1 MINKV
6 FVNAPE
12 RCGSNFLCRFLQEN
26 FGLFYVPPVHFLKY
40 IQILTLTD
48 QEQHQ
53 LIHDRFCR
61 RLEMFD
67 LKDAAEHYDNFI
79 TGNPS
84 IANIIEFYFNDLFQ
98 STIGHIPVF
107 KENEICSYFPLI
119 SHSLSNSAIIS
130 QLRDPR
136 MMHRS
141 AKDIRPGL
149 FKSKFGSVNQTIR
162 IWQEAEKS
170 IRFVEA
176 GALPIIHFYVNYE
189 ELVSEPEKVL
199 QKLDALPQG
208 SFPFHREDHVT
219 RMKKVSETSSARRNL
234 NLKAFNARLKNNSK
248 WYDLV
253 DQHISCQLRNEM
265 NRRGYRSTSI
275 NKFSSISLAL
285 LFLMS
290 EPFEKLRNKWIN
302 TSVKDGSKALYGP
315 NN

>member
-1 MINKV
+1 M
-6 FVNAPE
+6 
-12 RCGSNFLCRFLQEN
+12 
-26 FGLFYVPPVHFLKY
+26 
-40 IQILTLTD
+40 
-48 QEQHQ
+48 
-53 LIHDRFCR
+53 
-61 RLEMFD
+61 
-67 LKDAAEHYDNFI
+67 
-79 TGNPS
+79 NPKKCYR
-84 IANIIEFYFNDLFQ
+84 N
-98 STIGHIPVF
+98 
-107 KENEICSYFPLI
+107 
-119 SHSLSNSAIIS
+119 
-130 QLRDPR
+130 
-136 MMHRS
+136 
-141 AKDIRPGL
+141 
-149 FKSKFGSVNQTIR
+149 
-162 IWQEAEKS
+162 
-170 IRFVEA
+170 
-176 GALPIIHFYVNYE
+176 
-189 ELVSEPEKVL
+189 
-199 QKLDALPQG
+199 LPQG